1 MAEVE
6 MLIDSLRRSLAN
18 LQWVVTLK
26 EKLAERYLLIYV
38 GLSQANTIER
48 ELTKVRSPRAIT
60 QDLGLT
66 GIDTTDSKLESVTI
80 NRFEDNAFYA
90 KLLMTSNNKA
100 YEVNCPAAKALAI
113 AVRTKVPVFADE
125 AILNKA
131 GISVPA

>member
-6 MLIDSLRRSLAN
+6 MLIDSLRQSPVKH
-18 LQWVVTLK
+18 QWVVTLK

-48 ELTKVRSPRAIT
+48 ELTDVRALKAIT

-66 GIDTTDSKLESVTI
+66 GIDTTDLKLESVTI
-80 NRFEDNAFYA
+80 NRFEDNVFYA

-100 YEVNCPAAKALAI
+100 YDVDCPAAKALAI
-113 AVRTKVPVFADE
+113 AVRVNVPILADE
-125 AILNKA
+125 AVLNKA
-131 GISVPA
+131 GITVSP

>member
-6 MLIDSLRRSLAN
+6 MVIDSLRKSPAN

-26 EKLAERYLLIYV
+26 EKFAERYLLIYV

-48 ELTKVRSPRAIT
+48 ELTDVRPPKAIT

-66 GIDTTDSKLESVTI
+66 GIDTTDLKLESVTI
-80 NRFEDNAFYA
+80 NRFEDSAFYA

-100 YEVNCPAAKALAI
+100 YDVDCPSAKALAI
-113 AVRTKVPVFADE
+113 AVRVNVPILADE
-125 AILNKA
+125 AVLNKV
-131 GISVPA
+131 GISVSP

>member
-1 MAEVE
+1 MGEVE
-6 MLIDSLRRSLAN
+6 MVIDSVRQSPAN

-48 ELTKVRSPRAIT
+48 ELTDVRSPKAIT

-66 GIDTTDSKLESVTI
+66 GIDTADLKLESVTI
-80 NRFEDNAFYA
+80 NRFDDNAFYA

>member
-6 MLIDSLRRSLAN
+6 MVIDSVRQSPAN

-38 GLSQANTIER
+38 GLSQADTIKW
-48 ELTKVRSPRAIT
+48 ELTQVRSPRAIT

-66 GIDTTDSKLESVTI
+66 GIDTTGSKLESVTI

-100 YEVNCPAAKALAI
+100 YEVACPPAEALAI
-113 AVRTKVPVFADE
+113 AARTKAPIFTDE
-125 AILNKA
+125 VILSKA
-131 GISVPA
+131 GITVSA

>member
-6 MLIDSLRRSLAN
+6 MVIDSVRQSPAN

-48 ELTKVRSPRAIT
+48 ELTDVRSPKAIT

-66 GIDTTDSKLESVTI
+66 GIDTTDLKLESVTI

-100 YEVNCPAAKALAI
+100 YDVDCPAAKALAI
-113 AVRTKVPVFADE
+113 AVRVNVPILADE
-125 AILNKA
+125 AVLNKV
-131 GISVPA
+131 GITVSP

>member
-6 MLIDSLRRSLAN
+6 MVIDSVRQSPVN

-38 GLSQANTIER
+38 GLSQADTIKW

-66 GIDTTDSKLESVTI
+66 GIDMTDSKLESVTI

>member
-6 MLIDSLRRSLAN
+6 MVIDSVRQSPAN
-18 LQWVVTLK
+18 LQWAVTLK

-48 ELTKVRSPRAIT
+48 ELSDVRSPKVIT

-66 GIDTTDSKLESVTI
+66 GIDTTDLKLESVTI

-100 YEVNCPAAKALAI
+100 YDVDCPAAKALAI
-113 AVRTKVPVFADE
+113 AVRVNVPILADE
-125 AILNKA
+125 AVLNKV
-131 GISVPA
+131 GITVSP

>member
-6 MLIDSLRRSLAN
+6 MVIDSVRQSPAN

-48 ELTKVRSPRAIT
+48 ELSDVRSPKVIT

-66 GIDTTDSKLESVTI
+66 GIDTTDLKLESVTI

-100 YEVNCPAAKALAI
+100 YDVDCPAAKALAI
-113 AVRTKVPVFADE
+113 AVRVNVPILADE
-125 AILNKA
+125 AVLNKV
-131 GISVPA
+131 GITVSP

>member
-6 MLIDSLRRSLAN
+6 MVIDSVRQSPAN

-48 ELTKVRSPRAIT
+48 ELTDVRSPKAIT

-66 GIDTTDSKLESVTI
+66 GIDTTDLKLESVTI
-80 NRFEDNAFYA
+80 NRFEDNAFHA

-100 YEVNCPAAKALAI
+100 YDVDCPAAKALAI
-113 AVRTKVPVFADE
+113 AVRVNVPILADE
-125 AILNKA
+125 AALNKV
-131 GISVPA
+131 GITVSP